1 MLVLSRK
8 PNEAIKIGEGIII
21 QVIDIRGDKVRL
33 GVTAPKDLSIVR
45 DDAIRTEPAP
55 PACVLPRRGG
65 A

>member
-8 PNEAIKIGEGIII
+8 PNEVIKIGDNIVI
-21 QVIDIRGDKVRL
+21 QVIDIRGDKVRF
-33 GVTAPKDLSIVR
+33 GISAPRDTPIVR

-55 PACVLPRRGG
+55 PACVLPRQGG